1 MARKGKGDEMAGV
14 NKAILIGNLGKD
26 PDLKYT
32 QSGKAMVNFSLAT
45 TERWG
50 GEDRTE
56 WHNIVMFDRLAEI
69 ANEYLRKG
77 RTVFIEGRIQT
88 RSWEDQNGNKR
99 YITEVVAS
107 SMQMLGSPRS
117 EMERR
122 DEGGGGYYRQ
132 PRSGSGGYGDS
143 NNRPASGGGGGYGK
157 YPDSPPRSEP
167 ASEDNGERPAHP
179 QATGSNLP
187 TDDDLPF

>member
-1 MARKGKGDEMAGV
+1 MAGV
-14 NKAILIGNLGKD
+14 NKAILVGNLGKD

-32 QSGKAMVNFSLAT
+32 QTGKAMVNFSLAT

-69 ANEYLRKG
+69 ANDYLRKG
-77 RTVFIEGRIQT
+77 RTVYIEGRIQT

-99 YITEVVAS
+99 HITEIVAS
-107 SMQMLGSPRS
+107 NMQMLGTPRS
-117 EMERR
+117 EQDRR
-122 DEGGGGYYRQ
+122 DDGGYSRPPRQ
-132 PRSGSGGYGDS
+132 SSPYDGHRQDGGS
-143 NNRPASGGGGGYGK
+143 RPA
-157 YPDSPPRSEP
+157 PPRPSPAEP
-167 ASEDNGERPAHP
+167 AGGRVAPAEPADSGEGPV
-179 QATGSNLP
+179 P

>member
-1 MARKGKGDEMAGV
+1 MANRQGEVMAGV
-14 NKAILIGNLGKD
+14 NKAILVGNLGKD
-26 PDLKYT
+26 PELKYT
-32 QSGKAMVNFSLAT
+32 QTGKAMVNFSLAT

-77 RTVFIEGRIQT
+77 RTVYIEGRIQT

-99 YITEVVAS
+99 HITEIVAS
-107 SMQMLGSPRS
+107 NMQMVGTPRS
-117 EMERR
+117 EQDRR
-122 DEGGGGYYRQ
+122 DDSYSRPPRPEAPPRQ
-132 PRSGSGGYGDS
+132 PRHQQAELGQGRPHSMDHSGEAELSAEL
-143 NNRPASGGGGGYGK
+143 P
-157 YPDSPPRSEP
+157 
-167 ASEDNGERPAHP
+167 
-179 QATGSNLP
+179 LP

>member
-1 MARKGKGDEMAGV
+1 MAGV
-14 NKAILIGNLGKD
+14 NKAILVGNLGKD

-32 QSGKAMVNFSLAT
+32 QTGKAMVNFSLAT

-69 ANEYLRKG
+69 ANDYLRKG
-77 RTVFIEGRIQT
+77 RTVYIEGRIQT

-99 YITEVVAS
+99 HITEIVAS
-107 SMQMLGSPRS
+107 NMQMLGTPRS
-117 EMERR
+117 EQDRR
-122 DEGGGGYYRQ
+122 DDGYTR
-132 PRSGSGGYGDS
+132 
-143 NNRPASGGGGGYGK
+143 
-157 YPDSPPRSEP
+157 PPRPEPGPRPPRPVGDGPSNKPFLSES
-167 ASEDNGERPAHP
+167 AVSQDEDIDE
-179 QATGSNLP
+179 SLP

>member
-1 MARKGKGDEMAGV
+1 MAGV
-14 NKAILIGNLGKD
+14 NKAILVGNLGKD
-26 PDLKYT
+26 PDMKYT

-77 RTVFIEGRIQT
+77 RTVYIEGRIQT

-99 YITEVVAS
+99 YITEIVAS
-107 SMQMLGSPRS
+107 NMQMLGTPRS
-117 EMERR
+117 ESDRR
-122 DEGGGGYYRQ
+122 DDGAGYFRQ
-132 PRSGSGGYGDS
+132 NRPPSYSSNEDRRPLSSGSYQRPSSADGGKPHADDS
-143 NNRPASGGGGGYGK
+143 
-157 YPDSPPRSEP
+157 DRSSNSSDQ
-167 ASEDNGERPAHP
+167 AP
-179 QATGSNLP
+179 QHGSNLP

>member
-1 MARKGKGDEMAGV
+1 MAGV
-14 NKAILIGNLGKD
+14 NKAILVGNLGKD
-26 PDLKYT
+26 PDMKYT

-77 RTVFIEGRIQT
+77 RTVYIEGRIQT
-88 RSWEDQNGNKR
+88 RSWEDQSGNKR
-99 YITEVVAS
+99 YITEIVAS
-107 SMQMLGSPRS
+107 SMQMLGAPRS
-117 EMERR
+117 ETERR
-122 DEGGGGYYRQ
+122 DDGGGYYRQ
-132 PRSGSGGYGDS
+132 PRSAGTSSTYTPRPSSGPDPVRGQSGEEGEVS
-143 NNRPASGGGGGYGK
+143 RPSHTQ
-157 YPDSPPRSEP
+157 RE
-167 ASEDNGERPAHP
+167 
-179 QATGSNLP
+179 GSNLP

>member
-1 MARKGKGDEMAGV
+1 MAGV
-14 NKAILIGNLGKD
+14 NKAILVGNLGKD

-77 RTVFIEGRIQT
+77 RTVYIEGRIQT

-99 YITEVVAS
+99 YITEIVAS
-107 SMQMLGSPRS
+107 TMQMLGSPRS
-117 EMERR
+117 ETERR
-122 DEGGGGYYRQ
+122 EDGGGYYRQ
-132 PRSGSGGYGDS
+132 PRPGVGGYG
-143 NNRPASGGGGGYGK
+143 GG
-157 YPDSPPRSEP
+157 DSPRPNNNYSKPLGSDLGGRSSIGSGDEG
-167 ASEDNGERPAHP
+167 AERPAHTP
-179 QATGSNLP
+179 QVGSNLP